1 MTIVEDL
8 ITDANKEIP
17 SNMMMQ
23 MAPPGSQI
31 SYYCKWRHLVDKFL
45 TNASGALPTN
55 SCTATYWLNLLA
67 IRYLQLWCQ
76 PMGPL
81 CLWQCLL
88 PVRDPNLWYLIFF
101 VTCSRTGEAERNLA
115 SEHLGCRQ
123 PSSPF
128 PFLQITFNSVCGNLL
143 NLVLCQRFKTL
154 SNSIRL

>member
-1 MTIVEDL
+1 MLDCAE
-8 ITDANKEIP
+8 
-17 SNMMMQ
+17 SNR
-23 MAPPGSQI
+23 P
-31 SYYCKWRHLVDKFL
+31 RHWSGLSCSRQPNNRVIFYDPYSGFL
-45 TNASGALPTN
+45 SDPCAHGFPTNACGATH
-55 SCTATYWLNLLA
+55 LLA